1 MSVWSAG
8 RYHTYIA
15 HIQEIGRS
23 LGYDVDKDTMRIP
36 STKNI
41 CLVGTVPG
49 VGALRQEKEDE
60 QKPHGKKTERAS
72 VGAKK
77 AAARRPAAVSSGA
90 AEEAAAAAILC

>member
-1 MSVWSAG
+1 MWSAG

-23 LGYDVDKDTMRIP
+23 LGYVVDKDTMRIP

-49 VGALRQEKEDE
+49 VGGLRKEE
-60 QKPHGKKTERAS
+60 EERPHSKKSA
-72 VGAKK
+72 GAKK
-77 AAARRPAAVSSGA
+77 LAARRPAAVSSGA